1 MVSARARELLI
12 GAGLAH
18 VVAVLNCALER
29 PLQSQVSGLKLE
41 LAELRGELKAKSAL
55 AEMEARLMR
64 LETPTRLK
72 TVG

>member
-1 MVSARARELLI
+1 MSLLRLI
-12 GAGLAH
+12 VRSNGT
-18 VVAVLNCALER
+18 
-29 PLQSQVSGLKLE
+29 LQSQVSGLKLE